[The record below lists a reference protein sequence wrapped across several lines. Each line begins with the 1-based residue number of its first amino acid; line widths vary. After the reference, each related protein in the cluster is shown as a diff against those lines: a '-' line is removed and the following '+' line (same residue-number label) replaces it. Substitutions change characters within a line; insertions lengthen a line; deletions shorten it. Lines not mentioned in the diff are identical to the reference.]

1 MRVCLRVLKGSN
13 KSRFDSYSVWNK
25 CIDHIPYNLPFR
37 IVACTVF
44 ATTFLETAVYSCMKW
59 VHCTFENFMVTT
71 GKKESPHGYPR
82 TTLKSHIN
90 FSNTSSVF
98 QQKRPLHLRG
108 LLHVAVSKKA
118 WATTTMMTETTKW
131 KAMGLIGKT
140 QNSECSSLFLIY
152 FALNAQHCQP
162 WSEWQCNHRSNL

>member
-1 MRVCLRVLKGSN
+1 MRQSREVLWVVFSSLFFIEISKNGRRGHGSMFASAKGKQQKWVRQLQCLEQVYW
-13 KSRFDSYSVWNK
+13 SYP
-25 CIDHIPYNLPFR
+25 ILPFR

-59 VHCTFENFMVTT
+59 VHCTFENFIITT
-71 GKKESPHGYPR
+71 GKKEPPHGYPR

-90 FSNTSSVF
+90 FSYTSSVF
-98 QQKRPLHLRG
+98 QQKAPLHLRG

-140 QNSECSSLFLIY
+140 
-152 FALNAQHCQP
+152 
-162 WSEWQCNHRSNL
+162 

>member
-1 MRVCLRVLKGSN
+1 MAGEAMRVCLRVLKGSN

-44 ATTFLETAVYSCMKW
+44 VTTFLEKAVYNCMKW
-59 VHCTFENFMVTT
+59 VHCTFENFLVTT
-71 GKKESPHGYPR
+71 GKKEPPHGYPR

-140 QNSECSSLFLIY
+140 
-152 FALNAQHCQP
+152 
-162 WSEWQCNHRSNL
+162 